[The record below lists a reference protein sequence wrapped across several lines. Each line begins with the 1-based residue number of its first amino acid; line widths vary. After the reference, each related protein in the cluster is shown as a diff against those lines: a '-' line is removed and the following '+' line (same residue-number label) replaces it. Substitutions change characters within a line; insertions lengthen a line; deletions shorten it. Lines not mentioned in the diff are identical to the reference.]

1 MEVFKYMNSL
11 FLKPAIL
18 LLIVS
23 AASFTNSAMSEIIVI
38 DNFSVN
44 TQGAMIVD
52 SSNPFTSQ
60 SSQTSGF
67 MKGNAVSRD
76 MTLTTIVN
84 TDPDGIDRS
93 IARVAQN
100 LFKLSNDT
108 GVSSTATINH
118 QFAPI
123 DVVSPIYGTS
133 AGSVQ
138 MEVTNVDLDAVATIT
153 LVDANDESAAFS
165 FTTIAAG
172 PQLIEFSYDDFL
184 AVNSSLDLTK
194 VKSVSTTLSGP
205 IDLDFQMRTL
215 AFSTP
220 EPSSVMLFSLAGIGL
235 ASRRRRKQR

>member
-1 MEVFKYMNSL
+1 MNISS
-11 FLKPAIL
+11 KTIAAA

-23 AASFTNSAMSEIIVI
+23 FAGFASPVKSEIIVI

-52 SSNPFTSQ
+52 SFNTFDSQ

-76 MTLTTIVN
+76 MTLTTIIN

-133 AGSVQ
+133 VGSVQ

-215 AFSTP
+215 AFNTP